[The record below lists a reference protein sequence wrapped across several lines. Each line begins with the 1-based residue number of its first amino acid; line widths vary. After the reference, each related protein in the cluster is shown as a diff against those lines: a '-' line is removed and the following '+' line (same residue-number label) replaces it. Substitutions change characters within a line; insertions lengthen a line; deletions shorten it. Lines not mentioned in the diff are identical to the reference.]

1 MVIFARKVLMA
12 TSLEMLIAK
21 CRAEGRD
28 KELARL
34 LATYSKINPAAN
46 EKLPKEVKK

>member
-1 MVIFARKVLMA
+1 M

-34 LATYSKINPAAN
+34 LATYNKINSAGNDPS
-46 EKLPKEVKK
+46 LPKDYRQNEVKK